1 MDTQERLHSLDA
13 VRAFALLSGVVLHA
27 AMTFMPGLA
36 AFGFPA
42 DVSQSP
48 QLQTAFFV
56 IHMFRMS
63 LFFFIGGYFARRMFH
78 RDGQKAF
85 VRDRLKRIGIP
96 MLAGWLFFGP
106 LAMVLV
112 YVAFGPSL
120 PAGVTPPKPT
130 GFPWAHIWFL
140 YYLAMLYVIVL
151 AVRAVFVRWFDADG
165 RRRARLDAWLANVLA
180 NPAGP
185 AVIAAP
191 VAIALY
197 SAPNWIPWSGIPS
210 PDTGLLPSTA
220 ALIAFGVAFGLG
232 WLLQRQ
238 RDAFAVMRARWDL
251 NLSVAVLCTVGCL
264 WMLQRMPNP
273 FVIEP
278 TIKLAFAATYALGI
292 WTWVFGLVG
301 VATRFLTKARPS
313 IRYLAD
319 SSYWIYLAHLP
330 VVFALQLA
338 VLKWPLHWSVKFPLV
353 VSVALAVLLLSYHVC
368 VRRTAVGRLLRG
380 RSFTQRE
387 AHASIDMPAPATG
400 LDRT

>member
-13 VRAFALLSGVVLHA
+13 VRAFALLSGIVLHA

-56 IHMFRMS
+56 IHIFRMS

-106 LAMVLV
+106 LAMMLV
-112 YVAFGPSL
+112 YVALGPSM
-120 PAGVTPPKPT
+120 PPGVTPPKPN

-151 AVRAVFVRWFDADG
+151 TVRAAFVRWFDADG
-165 RRRARLDAWLANVLA
+165 QRRARLDAWMRKVLE
-180 NPAGP
+180 NPAGV

-191 VAIALY
+191 VAIGLY
-197 SAPNWIPWSGIPS
+197 SAPNWIPWSGIAS
-210 PDTGLLPSTA
+210 PDTGMLPSTP
-220 ALIAFGVAFGLG
+220 ALIGFGVAFGFG

-238 RDAFAVMRARWDL
+238 RDGFAAMRARWGM
-251 NLSVAVLCTVGCL
+251 NLTVAILCTVGCL

-273 FVIEP
+273 FAVEP
-278 TIKLAFAATYALGI
+278 TLKLAFAATYALAI

-301 VATRFLTKARPS
+301 AATRFLKNERPG

-319 SSYWIYLAHLP
+319 ASYWIYLAHLP

-338 VLKWPLHWSVKFPLV
+338 VLQWQLHWSIKFPLI
-353 VSVALAVLLLSYHVC
+353 VSAAVAILLLSYHVG
-368 VRRTAVGRLLRG
+368 VRRTIIGRLLGGG
-380 RSFTQRE
+380 RLAGQTKTTNLIP
-387 AHASIDMPAPATG
+387 ASAS
-400 LDRT
+400 LDRA

>member
-1 MDTQERLHSLDA
+1 MDTQRLHSLDA
-13 VRAFALLSGVVLHA
+13 VRAFALLSGIVLHA
-27 AMTFMPGLA
+27 AMSFMPGLA

-48 QLQTAFFV
+48 QLQTTFFV
-56 IHMFRMS
+56 IHIFRMS

-112 YVAFGPSL
+112 YLAFGPSL
-120 PAGVTPPKPT
+120 PTGVTPPKPN

-140 YYLAMLYVIVL
+140 YYLSMLYVIVL
-151 AVRAVFVRWFDADG
+151 TVRAAFVRWFDVDG
-165 RRRARLDAWLANVLA
+165 QRRARLDAWLRELLE
-180 NPAGP
+180 NPAGV

-191 VAIALY
+191 VAIGLY

-210 PDTGLLPSTA
+210 PDTGLLPSTP
-220 ALIAFGVAFGLG
+220 ALIGFGVAFGFG

-238 RDAFAVMRARWDL
+238 RDGFAAMRARWSM
-251 NLSVAVLCTVGCL
+251 NLAVAILCTIGCL

-273 FVIEP
+273 FAVEP
-278 TIKLAFAATYALGI
+278 TLKLAFAATYALAT

-301 VATRFLTKARPS
+301 AAVRFLTEARSS

-319 SSYWIYLAHLP
+319 ASYWMYLAHLP

-338 VLKWPLHWSVKFPLV
+338 VLQWQLHWSIKFPMIV
-353 VSVALAVLLLSYHVC
+353 GTAIGILLLSYHVC
-368 VRRTAVGRLLRG
+368 VRSTIVGQVLGGRRL
-380 RSFTQRE
+380 TQR
-387 AHASIDMPAPATG
+387 SNATVIVARA
-400 LDRT
+400 DA

>member
-1 MDTQERLHSLDA
+1 MDTQQRLHSLDA
-13 VRAFALLSGVVLHA
+13 VRAFALLSGIVLHA

-56 IHMFRMS
+56 IHIFRMS
-63 LFFFIGGYFARRMFH
+63 LFFFIGGYFARRLFH

-120 PAGVTPPKPT
+120 PAGVTPPKPN

-151 AVRAVFVRWFDADG
+151 AVRAVFVHWFDADG
-165 RRRARLDAWLANVLA
+165 QRRGRLDAWLSKLLE
-180 NPAGP
+180 NPAGV

-191 VAIALY
+191 VAIGLY
-197 SAPNWIPWSGIPS
+197 SAPSWIPWSGIPS
-210 PDTGLLPSTA
+210 PDTGLLPSSA
-220 ALIAFGVAFGLG
+220 ALIGFGVAFGFG

-238 RDAFAVMRARWDL
+238 RDGFAAMRARWSM
-251 NLSVAVLCTVGCL
+251 NLGVAFLCTVGCL
-264 WMLQRMPNP
+264 WMLQQMPNP
-273 FVIEP
+273 FAVEP
-278 TIKLAFAATYALGI
+278 ALKLAFAATYALAI

-301 VATRFLTKARPS
+301 AATRFLIDARPS

-319 SSYWIYLAHLP
+319 ASYWIYLAHLP

-338 VLKWPLHWSVKFPLV
+338 VLQWQLHWSIKFPLIV
-353 VSVALAVLLLSYHVC
+353 CAALAVLLVSYHLC
-368 VRRTAVGRLLRG
+368 VRGTAIGRLLGGSRLAKQP
-380 RSFTQRE
+380 RS
-387 AHASIDMPAPATG
+387 AVCIPAAVE